1 MSEKNVG
8 KLVRR
13 LKSLISA
20 KDGSIMVRNGA
31 KKYALPVEA
40 KVVFSQH
47 YAFVTL
53 PGLAGLYRVEGRQLR
68 PMGAEEDASEA
79 YMELGNEGSRIR
91 RGRGRSAPEVPDAIK
106 EALKLVPKGYR
117 LAFDADGTPRLVK
130 MRRRRKRTKDSH
142 PDAEQEA
149 GS

>member
-20 KDGSIMVRNGA
+20 KDGSIMVKNGA
-31 KKYALPVEA
+31 RKYALPVEA
-40 KVVFSQH
+40 KVVFSEH

-53 PGLAGLYRVEGRQLR
+53 PGLAGLYRVEGRQLK
-68 PMGAEEDASEA
+68 PMGAQEDASEA
-79 YMELGNEGSRIR
+79 YVELGREGSAR
-91 RGRGRSAPEVPDAIK
+91 RSGRGRSVPEVPDVVK
-106 EALKLVPKGYR
+106 EALQQIPKGYR
-117 LAFDADGTPRLVK
+117 LAFDRDGRPKLVK
-130 MRRRRKRTKDSH
+130 MRKRRKRA
-142 PDAEQEA
+142 PDAEGEGNSDS